1 MTKKIKGLGII
12 SAFAIS
18 LCMLTACGGSVPDD
32 VASKDIMTAVISS
45 GVSFPEMQEVTA
57 DRLTY
62 YYDVQEGWYSDF
74 GATIAGSAGEADE
87 VAVFHASS
95 KDTVDDIETALNS
108 RLEKR
113 KKDFD
118 GYVAEEYDKLCASE
132 VKIKGNYVYLIVSKD
147 NDTAESALEG
157 CLK

>member
-12 SAFAIS
+12 SAFAMS
-18 LCMLTACGGSVPDD
+18 LCMLTACGGSMPDD

-74 GATIAGSAGEADE
+74 GE

-132 VKIKGNYVYLIVSKD
+132 VKTKGNYVYLIVSKD